1 MKRFLIL
8 AFLVAFV
15 GSTRAQETIMTNT
28 GNIVSPEIKNNTVT
42 FRFFAPNAQKVELEG
57 SFLPKKKMQS
67 QFGEYEQTGR
77 VTLVKDEKGVWSYTS
92 ETLSPEM
99 HTYCFYVDGIRMT
112 DPNNVYMCRDI
123 ATYTNYFFIDG
134 ELSANYIVRDVPHGS
149 VSKVW
154 YPSPNLGMNARRFT
168 VYTPAGYEEGNKR
181 YPVLYLLHGA
191 GGDENAWSEL
201 GRAAQIA
208 DNLIAQ
214 GKAEPM
220 IIVMPNGNGGQK
232 AVPGEYENSMYKPS
246 FMSPGMMDGAIEK
259 AFPKDV
265 VGYVDTH
272 FRTIADKNHRA
283 ISGLS
288 MGGFHSIY
296 ISANN
301 PDLFGYIA
309 PMSAAINR
317 QSNNLQQPEIYQ
329 NLEDKMVTLFQ
340 KKPKLY
346 QIYIGNTDFLY
357 QDNVNFRKMLDKHG
371 CKYGYFES
379 EEGHIWANWRK
390 YLNDLLPKLFK

>member
-1 MKRFLIL
+1 MKRLLFLALLI
-8 AFLVAFV
+8 AFV
-15 GSTRAQETIMTNT
+15 GNVRAQETIMFNT
-28 GNIVSPEIKNNTVT
+28 GNIVSPEIKNDQTVT
-42 FRFFAPNAQKVELEG
+42 FRFLAPNAQKVEVEG
-57 SFLPKKKMQS
+57 SFLKQNRRAAL
-67 QFGEYEQTGR
+67 T
-77 VTLVKDEKGVWSYTS
+77 KDERGVWSFTT
-92 ETLSPEM
+92 EVLQPEM

-134 ELSANYIVRDVPHGS
+134 ELSANYIVRDVPHGT

-154 YPSPNLGMNARRFT
+154 YPSPGLGMNARRFT
-168 VYTPAGYEEGNKR
+168 VYTPAGYEEGKKR

-220 IIVMPNGNGGQK
+220 IIVMPNGNGAQK
-232 AVPGEYENSMYKPS
+232 AMPGEYENSMQKPT
-246 FMSPGMMDGAIEK
+246 FMSRGMMDGAIEK

-265 VGYVDTH
+265 VGYVDAH

-301 PDLFGYIA
+301 PDMFGYIA

-317 QSNNLQQPEIYQ
+317 QSRNQQQPEIYQ
-329 NLEDKMVTLFQ
+329 NLEEKMVTLFQ

-346 QIYIGNTDFLY
+346 RIYIGNTDFLF

-371 CKYGYFES
+371 CKYEYFES
-379 EEGHIWANWRK
+379 DEGHIWANWRK

>member
-1 MKRFLIL
+1 MKK
-8 AFLVAFV
+8 
-15 GSTRAQETIMTNT
+15 QIMTLCFALAAVSGFAQQALFGGT
-28 GNIVSPEIKNNTVT
+28 QIVSPEINSDNSVT
-42 FRFFAPNAQKVELEG
+42 FRIMAPQAQKVQITG
-57 SFLPKKKMQS
+57 DFLPTQKMEIP
-67 QFGEYEQTGR
+67 GYGKYDAPGVADLT
-77 VTLVKDEKGVWSYTS
+77 KDEKGVWTFKSK
-92 ETLSPEM
+92 ELSPEL
-99 HTYCFYVDGIRMT
+99 YSYNLLVDGVKIT
-112 DPNNVYMCRDI
+112 DPSNVYSIRDI
-123 ATYTNYFFIDG
+123 ASVTSIFLIGGDYAENYKVNKV
-134 ELSANYIVRDVPHGS
+134 AHGT

-154 YPSPNLGMNARRFT
+154 YNSPTAGLTRRMT
-168 VYTPAGYEEGNKR
+168 VYTPAGCETSGKR

-220 IIVMPNGNGGQK
+220 IIVMPNGNGAQK
-232 AVPGEYENSMYKPS
+232 AVPGEYENSMQKPS
-246 FMSPGMMDGAIEK
+246 FQNRRTMDGAIEK

-265 VGYVDTH
+265 VGYVDSH

-288 MGGFHSIY
+288 MGGFHTIY

-301 PDLFGYIA
+301 PDMFGYIA

-317 QSNNLQQPEIYQ
+317 QSRNQQQPEIYQ
-329 NLEDKMVTLFQ
+329 NLEEKMVKLFE

-346 QIYIGNTDFLY
+346 LISIGKTDFLY
-357 QDNVNFRKMLDKHG
+357 QDNVNFRKMLDQHG
-371 CKYGYFES
+371 CKYEYYETD
-379 EEGHIWANWRK
+379 EGHIWANWRK
-390 YLNDLLPKLFK
+390 YLNNMLPKLFK

>member
-1 MKRFLIL
+1 MKRLLFLALLI
-8 AFLVAFV
+8 AFV
-15 GSTRAQETIMTNT
+15 GNIRAQETIMFNT
-28 GNIVSPEIKNNTVT
+28 GNIVSPEIKNDQTVT
-42 FRFFAPNAQKVELEG
+42 FRFLAPNAQKVEVEG
-57 SFLPKKKMQS
+57 SFLKQNRRAAL
-67 QFGEYEQTGR
+67 T
-77 VTLVKDEKGVWSYTS
+77 KDERGVWSFTT
-92 ETLSPEM
+92 EVLQPEM

-134 ELSANYIVRDVPHGS
+134 ELSANYIVRDVPHGT

-154 YPSPNLGMNARRFT
+154 YPSPGLGMNARRFT
-168 VYTPAGYEEGNKR
+168 VYTPAGYEEGKKR

-220 IIVMPNGNGGQK
+220 IIVMPNGNGAQK
-232 AVPGEYENSMYKPS
+232 AMPGEYENSMQKPT
-246 FMSPGMMDGAIEK
+246 FMSRGMMDGAIEK

-265 VGYVDTH
+265 VGYVDAH

-301 PDLFGYIA
+301 PDMFGYIA

-317 QSNNLQQPEIYQ
+317 QSRNQQQPEIYQ
-329 NLEDKMVTLFQ
+329 NLEEKMVTLFQ

-346 QIYIGNTDFLY
+346 RIYIGNTDFLF

-371 CKYGYFES
+371 CKYEYFES
-379 EEGHIWANWRK
+379 DEGHIWANWRK

>member
-1 MKRFLIL
+1 MKRLLFLALLI
-8 AFLVAFV
+8 AFV
-15 GSTRAQETIMTNT
+15 GNVRAQETIMFNT
-28 GNIVSPEIKNNTVT
+28 GNIVSPEIKNDQTVT
-42 FRFFAPNAQKVELEG
+42 FRFLAPNAQKVEVEG
-57 SFLPKKKMQS
+57 SFLKHNRRAAL
-67 QFGEYEQTGR
+67 T
-77 VTLVKDEKGVWSYTS
+77 KDERGVWSFTT
-92 ETLSPEM
+92 EVLQPEM

-134 ELSANYIVRDVPHGS
+134 ELSANYIVRDVPHGT

-154 YPSPNLGMNARRFT
+154 YPSPGLGMNARRFT
-168 VYTPAGYEEGNKR
+168 VYTPAGYEEGKKR

-220 IIVMPNGNGGQK
+220 IIVMPNGNGAQK
-232 AVPGEYENSMYKPS
+232 AMPGEYENSMQKPS
-246 FMSPGMMDGAIEK
+246 FMSRGMMDGAIEK

-265 VGYVDTH
+265 VGYVDAH
-272 FRTIADKNHRA
+272 FHTIADKNHRA

-301 PDLFGYIA
+301 PDMFGYIA

-317 QSNNLQQPEIYQ
+317 QSRNQQQPEIYQ
-329 NLEDKMVTLFQ
+329 NLEEKMVTLFE

-346 QIYIGNTDFLY
+346 RIYIGNTDFLF

-371 CKYGYFES
+371 CKYEYFES
-379 EEGHIWANWRK
+379 DEGHIWANWRK

>member
-1 MKRFLIL
+1 MKRLLFLVFLI
-8 AFLVAFV
+8 AFV
-15 GSTRAQETIMTNT
+15 GSTQAQETIRTNT
-28 GNIVSPEIKNNTVT
+28 GNIVSPEIANDNSVT
-42 FRFFAPNAQKVELEG
+42 FRMFAPNAQKVEIEG
-57 SFLPKKKMQS
+57 NFLPR
-67 QFGEYEQTGR
+67 TGR
-77 VTLVKDEKGVWSYTS
+77 GGRTAMTKDERGVWSYKTAP
-92 ETLSPEM
+92 LQPEM
-99 HTYCFYVDGIRMT
+99 HTYCYYVDGIRMT
-112 DPNNVYMCRDI
+112 DPNSIYMCRDI
-123 ATYTNYFFIDG
+123 ATYMNYFFIDG
-134 ELSANYIVRDVPHGS
+134 ELSANYIVRDVPHGT

-154 YPSPNLGMNARRFT
+154 YPSPGLDMDERRFT
-168 VYTPAGYEEGNKR
+168 VYTPAGYEEGKKR

-220 IIVMPNGNGGQK
+220 IIVMPNGNGAQK
-232 AVPGEYENSMYKPS
+232 AVPGEYENSMQKPS
-246 FMSPGMMDGAIEK
+246 FQNRRTMDGAIEM

-265 VGYVDTH
+265 VGYVDAH

-288 MGGFHSIY
+288 MGGFHTIY

-301 PDLFGYIA
+301 PDMFGYIA

-317 QSNNLQQPEIYQ
+317 QSRNQQQPEIYQ
-329 NLEDKMVTLFQ
+329 NLEEKMVKLFQ

-346 QIYIGNTDFLY
+346 LISIGKTDFLY
-357 QDNVNFRKMLDKHG
+357 QDNVNFRKMLDDHG
-371 CKYGYFES
+371 FKYEYFETD
-379 EEGHIWANWRK
+379 EGHIWANWRK
-390 YLNDLLPKLFK
+390 YLNNMLPKLFK

>member
-1 MKRFLIL
+1 MKRLLFLALLI
-8 AFLVAFV
+8 AFV
-15 GSTRAQETIMTNT
+15 GNVRAQETIMFNT
-28 GNIVSPEIKNNTVT
+28 GNIVSPEIKNDQTVT
-42 FRFFAPNAQKVELEG
+42 FRFLAPNAQKVEVEG
-57 SFLPKKKMQS
+57 SFLKHNS
-67 QFGEYEQTGR
+67 RAALT
-77 VTLVKDEKGVWSYTS
+77 KDERGVWSFTT
-92 ETLSPEM
+92 EVLQPEM

-154 YPSPNLGMNARRFT
+154 YPSPGLGMNARRFT
-168 VYTPAGYEEGNKR
+168 VYTPAGYEEGKKR

-220 IIVMPNGNGGQK
+220 IIVMPNGNGAQK
-232 AVPGEYENSMYKPS
+232 AMPGEYENSMQKPT
-246 FMSPGMMDGAIEK
+246 FMSRGMMDGAIEK

-265 VGYVDTH
+265 VGYVDAH

-301 PDLFGYIA
+301 PDMFGYIA

-317 QSNNLQQPEIYQ
+317 QSRNQQQPEIYQ
-329 NLEDKMVTLFQ
+329 NLEEKMVTLFQ

-346 QIYIGNTDFLY
+346 RIYIGNTDFLF

-371 CKYGYFES
+371 CKYEYFES
-379 EEGHIWANWRK
+379 DEGHIWANWRK

>member
-1 MKRFLIL
+1 MKRLLFLALLI
-8 AFLVAFV
+8 AFV
-15 GSTRAQETIMTNT
+15 GNARAQETIMFNT
-28 GNIVSPEIKNNTVT
+28 GNIVSPEIKNGQTVT
-42 FRFFAPNAQKVELEG
+42 FRFLAPNAQKVEVEG
-57 SFLPKKKMQS
+57 SFLKQNRRAAL
-67 QFGEYEQTGR
+67 T
-77 VTLVKDEKGVWSYTS
+77 KDERGVWSFTT
-92 ETLSPEM
+92 EVLQPEM

-134 ELSANYIVRDVPHGS
+134 ELSANYIVRDVPHGT

-154 YPSPNLGMNARRFT
+154 YPSPGLGMNARRFT
-168 VYTPAGYEEGNKR
+168 VYTPAGYEEGKKR

-220 IIVMPNGNGGQK
+220 IIVMPNGNGAQK
-232 AVPGEYENSMYKPS
+232 AMPGEYENSMQKPT
-246 FMSPGMMDGAIEK
+246 FMSRGMMDGAIEK

-265 VGYVDTH
+265 VGYVDAH

-301 PDLFGYIA
+301 PDMFGYIA

-317 QSNNLQQPEIYQ
+317 QSRNQQQPEIYQ
-329 NLEDKMVTLFQ
+329 NLEEKMVTLFQ

-346 QIYIGNTDFLY
+346 RIYIGNTDFLF

-371 CKYGYFES
+371 CKYEYFES
-379 EEGHIWANWRK
+379 DEGHIWANWRK

>member
-1 MKRFLIL
+1 MKRLLFLALLI
-8 AFLVAFV
+8 AFV
-15 GSTRAQETIMTNT
+15 GNARAQETIMFNT
-28 GNIVSPEIKNNTVT
+28 GNIVSPEIKNDQTVT
-42 FRFFAPNAQKVELEG
+42 FRFLAPNAQKVEVEG
-57 SFLPKKKMQS
+57 SFLKPNRRAAL
-67 QFGEYEQTGR
+67 T
-77 VTLVKDEKGVWSYTS
+77 KDERGVWSFTT
-92 ETLSPEM
+92 EVLQPEM

-134 ELSANYIVRDVPHGS
+134 ELSANYIVRDVPHGT

-154 YPSPNLGMNARRFT
+154 YPSPGLGMNARRFT
-168 VYTPAGYEEGNKR
+168 VYTPAGYEEGKKR

-220 IIVMPNGNGGQK
+220 IIVMPNGNGAQK
-232 AVPGEYENSMYKPS
+232 AMPGEYENSMQKPT
-246 FMSPGMMDGAIEK
+246 FMSRGMMDGAIEK

-265 VGYVDTH
+265 VGYVDAH

-301 PDLFGYIA
+301 PDMFGYIA

-317 QSNNLQQPEIYQ
+317 QSRNQQQPEIYQ
-329 NLEDKMVTLFQ
+329 NLEEKMVTLFQ

-346 QIYIGNTDFLY
+346 RIYIGNTDFLF

-371 CKYGYFES
+371 CKYEYFES
-379 EEGHIWANWRK
+379 DEGHIWANWRK

>member
-1 MKRFLIL
+1 MKRFLFL
-8 AFLVAFV
+8 AFLIAFM
-15 GSTRAQETIMTNT
+15 GSVQAQETIMTNT
-28 GNIVSPEIKNNTVT
+28 GNIVSPEIANDNTVT
-42 FRFFAPNAQKVELEG
+42 FRMFAPNAQKVEIEG
-57 SFLPKKKMQS
+57 NFLPRTRR
-67 QFGEYEQTGR
+67 GGR
-77 VTLVKDEKGVWSYTS
+77 TAMTKDERGVWSYKT
-92 ETLSPEM
+92 EPLTPEM
-99 HTYCFYVDGIRMT
+99 HTYCYYVDGIRMT

-134 ELSANYIVRDVPHGS
+134 ELSANYIVRDIPHGT

-154 YPSPNLGMNARRFT
+154 YPSPGLEMDARRFT
-168 VYTPAGYEEGNKR
+168 VYTPAGYEEGKKR

-220 IIVMPNGNGGQK
+220 IIVMPNGNGAQK
-232 AVPGEYENSMYKPS
+232 AVPGEYENSMQKPS
-246 FMSPGMMDGAIEK
+246 FQNRRTMDGAIEK

-265 VGYVDTH
+265 VGYVDSH

-288 MGGFHSIY
+288 MGGFHTIY

-301 PDLFGYIA
+301 PDMFGYIA

-317 QSNNLQQPEIYQ
+317 QSRNQQQPEIYQ
-329 NLEDKMVTLFQ
+329 NLEEKMVKLFE

-346 QIYIGNTDFLY
+346 LISIGKTDFLY
-357 QDNVNFRKMLDKHG
+357 QDNVNFRKMLDQHG
-371 CKYGYFES
+371 CKYEYFETD
-379 EEGHIWANWRK
+379 EGHIWANWRK
-390 YLNDLLPKLFK
+390 YLNNMLPKLFK

>member
-1 MKRFLIL
+1 MKRLLFLALLI
-8 AFLVAFV
+8 AFV
-15 GSTRAQETIMTNT
+15 GNIRAQETIMFNT
-28 GNIVSPEIKNNTVT
+28 GNIVSPEIKNDQTVT
-42 FRFFAPNAQKVELEG
+42 FRFLAPNAQKVEVEG
-57 SFLPKKKMQS
+57 SFLKQNRRAAL
-67 QFGEYEQTGR
+67 T
-77 VTLVKDEKGVWSYTS
+77 KDERGVWSFTT
-92 ETLSPEM
+92 EVLQPEM

-154 YPSPNLGMNARRFT
+154 YPSPGLGMNARRFT
-168 VYTPAGYEEGNKR
+168 VYTPAGYEEGKKR

-220 IIVMPNGNGGQK
+220 IIVMPNGNGAQK
-232 AVPGEYENSMYKPS
+232 AMPGEYENSMQKPS
-246 FMSPGMMDGAIEK
+246 FMSRGMMDGAIEK

-265 VGYVDTH
+265 VGYVDAH

-301 PDLFGYIA
+301 PDMFGYIA

-317 QSNNLQQPEIYQ
+317 QSRNQQQPEIYQ
-329 NLEDKMVTLFQ
+329 NLEEKMVTLFQ

-346 QIYIGNTDFLY
+346 RIYIGNTDFLF

-371 CKYGYFES
+371 CKYEYFES
-379 EEGHIWANWRK
+379 DEGHIWANWRK

>member
-1 MKRFLIL
+1 MKRLLFLALLI
-8 AFLVAFV
+8 AFV
-15 GSTRAQETIMTNT
+15 GNVRAQETIMFNT
-28 GNIVSPEIKNNTVT
+28 GNIVSPEIKNDQTVT
-42 FRFFAPNAQKVELEG
+42 FRFLAPNAQKVEVEG
-57 SFLPKKKMQS
+57 SFLKQNRRAAL
-67 QFGEYEQTGR
+67 T
-77 VTLVKDEKGVWSYTS
+77 KDERGVWSFTT
-92 ETLSPEM
+92 EVLQPEM

-154 YPSPNLGMNARRFT
+154 YPSPGLGMNARRFT
-168 VYTPAGYEEGNKR
+168 VYTPAGYEEGKKR

-220 IIVMPNGNGGQK
+220 IIVMPNGNGAQK
-232 AVPGEYENSMYKPS
+232 AMPGEYENSMQKPT
-246 FMSPGMMDGAIEK
+246 FMSRGMMDGAIEK
-259 AFPKDV
+259 AFPEDV
-265 VGYVDTH
+265 VGYVDAH

-301 PDLFGYIA
+301 PDMFGYIA

-317 QSNNLQQPEIYQ
+317 QSRNQQQPEIYQ
-329 NLEDKMVTLFQ
+329 NLEEKMVTLFQ

-346 QIYIGNTDFLY
+346 RIYIGNTDFLF

-371 CKYGYFES
+371 CKYEYFES
-379 EEGHIWANWRK
+379 DEGHIWANWRK

>member
-1 MKRFLIL
+1 MKRLLFLALLI
-8 AFLVAFV
+8 AFV
-15 GSTRAQETIMTNT
+15 GNARAQETIMFNT
-28 GNIVSPEIKNNTVT
+28 GNIVSPEIKNDQTVT
-42 FRFFAPNAQKVELEG
+42 FRFLAPNAQKVEVEG
-57 SFLPKKKMQS
+57 SFLKHNRRAAL
-67 QFGEYEQTGR
+67 T
-77 VTLVKDEKGVWSYTS
+77 KDERGVWSFTT
-92 ETLSPEM
+92 EVLQPEM

-134 ELSANYIVRDVPHGS
+134 ELSANYIVRDVPHGT

-154 YPSPNLGMNARRFT
+154 YPSPGLGMNARRFT
-168 VYTPAGYEEGNKR
+168 VYTPAGYEEGKKR

-220 IIVMPNGNGGQK
+220 IIVMPNGNGAQK
-232 AVPGEYENSMYKPS
+232 AMPGEYENSMQKPT
-246 FMSPGMMDGAIEK
+246 FMSRGMMDGAIEK

-265 VGYVDTH
+265 VGYVDAH

-301 PDLFGYIA
+301 PDMFGYIA

-317 QSNNLQQPEIYQ
+317 QSRNQQQPEIYQ
-329 NLEDKMVTLFQ
+329 NLEEKMVTLFQ

-346 QIYIGNTDFLY
+346 RIYIGNTDFLF

-371 CKYGYFES
+371 CKYEYFES
-379 EEGHIWANWRK
+379 DEGHIWANWRK

>member
-1 MKRFLIL
+1 MKRLLFLAL
-8 AFLVAFV
+8 LVALM
-15 GSTRAQETIMTNT
+15 GSARAQETIMTNT
-28 GNIVSPEIKNNTVT
+28 GNIVSPEIKNDKTVT
-42 FRFFAPNAQKVELEG
+42 FRFLAPNAQKVEVEG
-57 SFLPKKKMQS
+57 NFIS
-67 QFGEYEQTGR
+67 GR
-77 VTLVKDEKGVWSYTS
+77 GRRAPMVKDERGVWSYTT
-92 ETLSPEM
+92 EALQPEM
-99 HTYCFYVDGIRMT
+99 HTYCFHVDGIRMT
-112 DPNNVYMCRDI
+112 DPSNVYMCRDI
-123 ATYTNYFFIDG
+123 ATFTNYFFIDG
-134 ELSANYIVRDVPHGS
+134 ELSANYIVRDVPHGT

-154 YPSPNLGMNARRFT
+154 YPSPGLGMDARRFT
-168 VYTPAGYEEGNKR
+168 VYTPAGYEEGKKR

-220 IIVMPNGNGGQK
+220 IIVMPNGNGAQK

-246 FMSPGMMDGAIEK
+246 FMSRGMMDGAIEM

-265 VGYVDTH
+265 VGYVDAH

-301 PDLFGYIA
+301 PDMFGYIA

-317 QSNNLQQPEIYQ
+317 QSRNQQQPEIYQ
-329 NLEDKMVTLFQ
+329 NLEEKMVTLFQ

-371 CKYGYFES
+371 CKYEYFES
-379 EEGHIWANWRK
+379 DEGHIWANWRK

>member
-1 MKRFLIL
+1 MKRLLFLALLI
-8 AFLVAFV
+8 AFEENA
-15 GSTRAQETIMTNT
+15 RAQETIMFNT
-28 GNIVSPEIKNNTVT
+28 GNIVSPEIKNDQTVT
-42 FRFFAPNAQKVELEG
+42 FRFLAPNAQKVEVEG
-57 SFLPKKKMQS
+57 SFLKQNRRAAL
-67 QFGEYEQTGR
+67 T
-77 VTLVKDEKGVWSYTS
+77 KDERGVWSFTT
-92 ETLSPEM
+92 EVLQPEM

-154 YPSPNLGMNARRFT
+154 YPSPGLGMNARRFT
-168 VYTPAGYEEGNKR
+168 VYTPAGYEEGKKR

-220 IIVMPNGNGGQK
+220 IIVMPNGNGAQK
-232 AVPGEYENSMYKPS
+232 AMPGEYENSMQKPT
-246 FMSPGMMDGAIEK
+246 FMSRGMMDGAIEK

-265 VGYVDTH
+265 VGYVDAH

-301 PDLFGYIA
+301 PDMFGYIA

-317 QSNNLQQPEIYQ
+317 QSRNQQQPEIYQ
-329 NLEDKMVTLFQ
+329 NLEEKMVTLFQ

-346 QIYIGNTDFLY
+346 RIYIGNTDFLF

-371 CKYGYFES
+371 CKYEYFES
-379 EEGHIWANWRK
+379 DEGHIWANWRK

>member
-1 MKRFLIL
+1 MKRLLFLALLI
-8 AFLVAFV
+8 AFV
-15 GSTRAQETIMTNT
+15 GNAWAQETIMFNT
-28 GNIVSPEIKNNTVT
+28 GNIVSPEIKNDQTVT
-42 FRFFAPNAQKVELEG
+42 FRFLAPNAQKVEVEG
-57 SFLPKKKMQS
+57 SFLKHNRRAAL
-67 QFGEYEQTGR
+67 T
-77 VTLVKDEKGVWSYTS
+77 KDERGVWSFTT
-92 ETLSPEM
+92 EVLQPEM

-134 ELSANYIVRDVPHGS
+134 ELSANYIVRDVPHGT

-154 YPSPNLGMNARRFT
+154 YPSPGLDMDARRFT
-168 VYTPAGYEEGNKR
+168 VYTPAGYEEGKKR

-220 IIVMPNGNGGQK
+220 IIVMPNGNGAQK
-232 AVPGEYENSMYKPS
+232 AMPGEYENSMQKPS
-246 FMSPGMMDGAIEK
+246 FMSRGMMDGAIEK

-265 VGYVDTH
+265 VGYVDAH

-301 PDLFGYIA
+301 PDMFGYIA

-317 QSNNLQQPEIYQ
+317 QSRNQQQPEIYQ
-329 NLEDKMVTLFQ
+329 NLEEKMVTLFQ

-346 QIYIGNTDFLY
+346 RIYIGNTDFLF

-371 CKYGYFES
+371 CKYEYFES
-379 EEGHIWANWRK
+379 DEGHIWANWRK